1 MLPKTALKR
10 QSSLFSSGVF
20 TKMLLTTVSRQLDMG
35 VGTSRTLGVHGAGVL
50 GAILTYIQGVSEN
63 TDTFVLSIV
72 SMFLPV
78 VSWDK
83 DPKIASLMEIC

>member
-1 MLPKTALKR
+1 M
-10 QSSLFSSGVF
+10 
-20 TKMLLTTVSRQLDMG
+20 
-35 VGTSRTLGVHGAGVL
+35 GVHGAGVL

-83 DPKIASLMEIC
+83 DPKIASLMEICGHLARTLQNVRGAHNATCQKAMHFWSCASSFGT

>member
-1 MLPKTALKR
+1 MSLKIKTFRSNL
-10 QSSLFSSGVF
+10 
-20 TKMLLTTVSRQLDMG
+20 
-35 VGTSRTLGVHGAGVL
+35 
-50 GAILTYIQGVSEN
+50 QGVSEN